1 MPPKLAFILCTAF
14 VAYLLKLDYH
24 RFKEQ
29 SVTIWIPTIWI
40 LYCASKNFALWSGTY
55 NYDIE
60 NITAAIIAGS
70 PMDRNF
76 LSVLIVIGL
85 LILARRKIDWN
96 QVFKDNQWLFLLFLY
111 MLVSILWSDYP
122 FVSLKR
128 WIRVSGTIVM
138 ALVVLT
144 GPSPLAGIEAIF
156 RRMIYILIPF
166 SMLLVKYYP
175 EYGVQ
180 YGRWSG
186 EPMWTGT
193 AIGKNELGVLCMISA
208 LFLIWTWARRRK
220 QKEISLA
227 KYETMTHVVLLGLTF
242 WLLRGPGGAFS
253 ATSVVVLIIGL
264 AALFTLRRLK
274 PNANVRAMACVFLL
288 VTVVAY
294 FSIDFLDVITSLT
307 GRDSTLTGRTDLIW
321 SPLISIAMK
330 HPVLGV
336 GYGGFWM
343 HPIVIDPVKLMTVN
357 EAHNGYIDVFIELGT
372 VGLILLAVVIVAF
385 FRKATEVF
393 KNDIEWGS
401 FLLAILLMSLL
412 HNITESSFLKSTLLV
427 WNILVILMVAHPG
440 KITLEQ
446 SHSK

>member
-1 MPPKLAFILCTAF
+1 MPPTLAFIFCTAF
-14 VAYLLKLDYH
+14 VAYLLRLDYH

-29 SVTIWIPTIWI
+29 SVTIWLPTIWI
-40 LYCASKNFALWSGTY
+40 LYCASKNFGLWFNISSSR
-55 NYDIE
+55 DIE
-60 NITAAIIAGS
+60 NLTAAIIAGS
-70 PMDRNF
+70 PMDRTF
-76 LSVLIVIGL
+76 LMSLIIVGL
-85 LILARRKIDWN
+85 IILSRRQINWHKIF
-96 QVFKDNQWLFLLFLY
+96 VDNRWLLLLFFY
-111 MLVSILWSDYP
+111 MLVSILWSDYQ
-122 FVSLKR
+122 FVSVKR
-128 WIRVSGTIVM
+128 WIRASGTIVM

-144 GPSPLAGIEAIF
+144 GPSPLAGIESIL

-166 SMLLVKYYP
+166 SALLVKYYP
-175 EYGVQ
+175 EYGVG

-186 EPMWTGT
+186 EPSWTGT

-208 LFLIWTWARRRK
+208 LFLIWTWAKSRK
-220 QKEISLA
+220 QREQRFCI
-227 KYETMTHVVLLGLTF
+227 KYETIIHVVLLGLTF
-242 WLLRGPGGAFS
+242 WLLRGPGGAYS
-253 ATSVVVLIIGL
+253 ATSVVVLMIGL
-264 AALFTLRRLK
+264 ATLFTLRRLK
-274 PNANVRAMACVFLL
+274 PIANVRAMACVFLL

-321 SPLISIAMK
+321 SPLISIALK

-343 HPIVIDPVKLMTVN
+343 HPLVIDSVKLMTVN

-372 VGLILLAVVIVAF
+372 VGLILLAMVIVAF

-412 HNITESSFLKSTLLV
+412 HNLTESSLIKSTLLV

-440 KITLEQ
+440 KIR
-446 SHSK
+446 